1 MFELCST
8 HERIPPIRV
17 FQLSGF
23 SVEIRFNPIRTWF
36 GYSFSAAAAAAVA
49 SPLLMI
55 PMKSWT

>member
-8 HERIPPIRV
+8 HERVPPFRV

-36 GYSFSAAAAAAVA
+36 GYSFSAAAAAVA